1 MQINLKYFGLVA
13 DQTKKKDEVIFFEGN
28 SITLLEVQTRLHEAY
43 PELTS
48 TLYFFA
54 INQTLIHGDSVVNN
68 LDEIALLPPFAG
80 G

>member
-13 DQTKKKDEVIFFEGN
+13 DHTKKKDEVIFFEGN

-48 TLYFFA
+48 TLYSFA
-54 INQTLIHGDSVVNN
+54 INQPLIHGDSVVNN

>member
-48 TLYFFA
+48 TLYSFA

>member
-13 DQTKKKDEVIFFEGN
+13 DQTKKKEEVIFFEGN
-28 SITLLEVQTRLHEAY
+28 SVTLLEVQMRLHENY
-43 PELTS
+43 PELKITTYS
-48 TLYFFA
+48 FA
-54 INQTLIHGDSVVNN
+54 INQTLIQGDTSVNN